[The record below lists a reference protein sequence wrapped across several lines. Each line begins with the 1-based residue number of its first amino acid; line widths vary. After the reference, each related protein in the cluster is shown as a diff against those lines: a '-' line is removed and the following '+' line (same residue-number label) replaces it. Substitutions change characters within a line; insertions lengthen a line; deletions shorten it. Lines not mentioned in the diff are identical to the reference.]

1 MICSTGS
8 TIDAIIKNGNNYSFS
23 YSIVFDKH
31 INYYEEIK
39 DSFNTLNDGML
50 SHWTIT
56 ETEKDLI
63 INIFHDTSL
72 ATKEA
77 DLFFIFLTS
86 LYYDCEI
93 MAKVGEK
100 NPYTMRLI
108 DGKIKSFNSNLL

>member
-8 TIDAIIKNGNNYSFS
+8 TIDAIIKNGNNYAFS

-56 ETEKDLI
+56 
-63 INIFHDTSL
+63 
-72 ATKEA
+72 
-77 DLFFIFLTS
+77 
-86 LYYDCEI
+86 
-93 MAKVGEK
+93 
-100 NPYTMRLI
+100 
-108 DGKIKSFNSNLL
+108 